1 MNLVM
6 FPPKEFLSLGNGFAK
21 ETATFI
27 ISDDLTV
34 MPNVFGTVIPLLQK
48 LEITNIGAIVIDIL
62 KMPLVS
68 KTPLTDFIFKKKRF
82 CDEFVKI
89 NQPEYKNGEVTSKE
103 GRQMS
108 VKVLQRK
115 STGEILFVE
124 GGVDFIDFIFSFLT
138 FPLGGVLHM
147 LQGFSSLSCIDNL
160 YKSVTELSPDT
171 YLTSQE
177 LKDKLTKPPIAAQ
190 FELSNPTSP
199 ISADTLPVY
208 YYHTYYNSQWIRSLR
223 ITYYCC
229 VSDDRCVL
237 LNFVDPKYSA
247 SKSSSCG
254 EFAKG
259 PSVYM
264 VTDDLV
270 VTPTSSF
277 NAISH
282 LKSLNVPLSDV
293 EEKVVRIGV
302 NEVIHNLRLFALLL
316 QLIFISIHYY
326 NALFVYMLQGLSIL
340 KASLTSTSALTNGL
354 NSQPILNNN
363 H

>member
-1 MNLVM
+1 MS
-6 FPPKEFLSLGNGFAK
+6 F
-21 ETATFI
+21 
-27 ISDDLTV
+27 
-34 MPNVFGTVIPLLQK
+34 
-48 LEITNIGAIVIDIL
+48 
-62 KMPLVS
+62 VS
-68 KTPLTDFIFKKKRF
+68 KTPLTDFVFKKKSF
-82 CDEFVKI
+82 CDEFEKR
-89 NQPEYKNGEVTSKE
+89 NQSEFKNGEETSEE
-103 GRQMS
+103 GRQIS

-147 LQGFSSLSCIDNL
+147 IQGFSSLSCIDNL
-160 YKSVTELSPDT
+160 YKSVTELSPDAH
-171 YLTSQE
+171 LTSQE

-190 FELSNPTSP
+190 FELSNPTLP

-208 YYHTYYNSQWIRSLR
+208 YYLTYYNSRWIRSLR

-229 VSDDRCVL
+229 GSDDRCVL
-237 LNFVDPKYSA
+237 LNSVDPKYSA

-264 VTDDLV
+264 VTDNLA
-270 VTPTSSF
+270 VTPASSF

-302 NEVIHNLRLFALLL
+302 NEVIHNLRHFTLLL

-326 NALFVYMLQGLSIL
+326 SALFVYVLQGLSIL

-354 NSQPILNNN
+354 NQFLTSTIKP
-363 H
+363 